1 MSNVETLIF
10 DDKTYVMAD
19 LSEQARY
26 FVNQLQDLDQ
36 QGVNTRARLDQI
48 EIARQGFENLLRE
61 ELNKEE

>member
-10 DDKTYVMAD
+10 DDKTYVMGD

-36 QGVNTRARLDQI
+36 QGINTRARLDQI

-61 ELNKEE
+61 EINKEE